1 MGEIIPR
8 WEWRTFAKN
17 IELKLDLAKYEK
29 TRHVESAEVYVL
41 STIVDENPKI
51 RDDKMDVK
59 SLQQVNEDGLEQWK
73 PIMKVSFPISAG
85 QLREVY
91 KIYRFSPPE
100 LKGNECS
107 FAGFIELAKNNKR
120 LMAIDVVKIRDLYDV
135 DGCIVESATVK
146 ADGQEFKTV
155 AAEDPDPAKVK
166 ATVEKLG
173 LWGRENINYVQ
184 ALKRIRK
191 KEL

>member
-29 TRHVESAEVYVL
+29 TRHVESA
-41 STIVDENPKI
+41 
-51 RDDKMDVK
+51 
-59 SLQQVNEDGLEQWK
+59 
-73 PIMKVSFPISAG
+73 
-85 QLREVY
+85 
-91 KIYRFSPPE
+91 
-100 LKGNECS
+100 
-107 FAGFIELAKNNKR
+107 
-120 LMAIDVVKIRDLYDV
+120 
-135 DGCIVESATVK
+135 TVK
-146 ADGQEFKTV
+146 ADGQEIKTV
-155 AAEDPDPAKVK
+155 AVEDPDPAKVR

-184 ALKRIRK
+184 ALKRIRN

>member
-1 MGEIIPR
+1 MAEIIPR
-8 WEWRTFAKN
+8 WEWRTFAKQ
-17 IELKLDLAKYEK
+17 IETKIDLDEYEK

-41 STIVDENPKI
+41 STVVDENPKI

-59 SLQQVNEDGLEQWK
+59 SLQQINDDGLEQWK
-73 PIMKVSFPISAG
+73 PIMKLAFPLTVE
-85 QLREVY
+85 QMTEVY
-91 KIYRFSPPE
+91 RVFRLSVPKLDKSSYT
-100 LKGNECS
+100 
-107 FAGFIELAKNNKR
+107 FADFVEMAKKNKR
-120 LMAIDVVKIRDLYDV
+120 LLAVDVEKVRDLYDV

-146 ADGQEFKTV
+146 FNGSKYKTV

-184 ALKRIRK
+184 GIKRAHSDT
-191 KEL
+191 L